1 MPFQSFAK
9 KEQCKWA
16 IKDALAE
23 EILVRNQW
31 FQRYRHPDEIHE
43 PITAR
48 QRRIASIYRD
58 FLGVKPCKEFH
69 ACMLASALIKS
80 VGLREALEMAE
91 SHGGEVGW
99 PAAVGQYFGLTR
111 EEMAQVVRVF
121 DEAHEG
127 LGFFRRKLSIAESTE
142 RALERIEQIPVG

>member
-23 EILVRNQW
+23 EILVRSQW
-31 FQRYRHPDEIHE
+31 FQGYRHPDEIHE

-48 QRRIASIYRD
+48 QRRISSIYRD
-58 FLGVKPCKEFH
+58 LLTVNKPRKEFH
-69 ACMLASALIKS
+69 ACVLASALIKS

-91 SHGGEVGW
+91 SHGGGVGW
-99 PAAVGQYFGLTR
+99 PAAVGLYFGLTR
-111 EEMAQVVRVF
+111 EEIDQVGRVF
-121 DEAHEG
+121 DDTHEG
-127 LGFFRRKLSIAESTE
+127 LRIAESTE
-142 RALERIEQIPVG
+142 RALEQIEQIPVG

>member
-58 FLGVKPCKEFH
+58 LLMVNKPCKEFH
-69 ACMLASALIKS
+69 ACVLASALIKS

-91 SHGGEVGW
+91 SPGGGGGW

-111 EEMAQVVRVF
+111 EEVDQVGRVF
-121 DEAHEG
+121 DVHEG
-127 LGFFRRKLSIAESTE
+127 LSIAESTE